1 MPQKNTTTM
10 QHTLMHVFFETE
22 RKKQWL
28 SMGETSETA
37 ETLQQ
42 NEKLYGRM
50 NGSVKLAK
58 RDF

>member
-1 MPQKNTTTM
+1 M
-10 QHTLMHVFFETE
+10 QHTLKHVFFETE

-50 NGSVKLAK
+50 SAYGSVKLAK